1 MADSSY
7 AALSNI
13 RTKVRRLT
21 RNPSTNQISD
31 TDIDSYIN
39 TFMLYDMPNEIKPDI
54 LNSTLTFY
62 TEPNIDTYET
72 NAADVNHPLYNFK
85 NKYVKILKPILV
97 SGTQISLFQ
106 SEQEFYSYYPQ
117 DAVKINIDTGDGVTT
132 NFTGTLSNIPI
143 LQNFVTA
150 NSIDTGGD
158 PLIAYDDG
166 AGSWDG
172 DVSVPGTIT
181 YLTGA
186 YDITFDVA
194 PANGEEI
201 YIQAKS
207 YNAAKPSSVL
217 FTKEKFIFR
226 PVPDMVYR
234 VDVNVYQ
241 RPTELA
247 LATDMPE
254 LAELSQYIAYGAAI
268 KILQDRLDMDT
279 VQLLAPEFDRQE
291 ALVMRRTYQQLS
303 EQRTPTI
310 FTSARKVWDYYEG
323 DQ

>member
-21 RNPSTNQISD
+21 RSPSTNQISD

-72 NAADVNHPLYNFK
+72 NTADVNHPLYNFK

-106 SEQEFYSYYPQ
+106 SEQAFYSYYPQ

-166 AGSWDG
+166 EGSWDG

-181 YLTGA
+181 YLTGV

-207 YNAAKPSSVL
+207 YNAAKPASVL

-268 KILQDRLDMDT
+268 KILQDRLDNDT